1 MVGRSIACV
10 ILALVQAP
18 KFSSV
23 FIAIFPFA
31 MVATVL
37 MVMMIKKFTIKEFQ
51 AYGTA
56 GRIAQEGLSSIR
68 TVLSLGLHKIFINKY
83 TTNLKAAED
92 MAIKKGFW
100 NGFFAGLAGFVL
112 NLAFAIAIY
121 YGVLLV
127 RTDCENY
134 NAGKIM
140 QSFFCMMTGSMGLGQ
155 ALPYLKDLAEARG
168 AAAKVYSLID
178 KVSSIDVFTS
188 KGKKLNE
195 LKGNIQFKDVVFSYP
210 QRKDAT
216 ILKGLNLSIPAGK
229 TIALVGSS
237 GGGKST
243 VISLLERYYLPLSG
257 SILIDG
263 EKIEDLDLNWLRDQ
277 MALVSQEP
285 ILFTNT
291 IKENIRLG
299 RLDATDKE
307 IEAAAKMA
315 NAHDFIMQCS
325 KQYETPVGERGIKLS
340 LFLLNYFNLSH
351 I

>member
-1 MVGRSIACV
+1 MVARSIACV

-23 FIAIFPFA
+23 FLAIFPFA

-37 MVMMIKKFTIKEFQ
+37 MVIMIKKFTIKEFQ

-56 GRIAQEGLSSIR
+56 GRIAQESLSSIR
-68 TVLSLGLHKIFINKY
+68 TVVSLGLHRLFIDKY
-83 TTNLKAAED
+83 SKNLKLAEK
-92 MAIKKGFW
+92 MSIKKGFW
-100 NGFFAGLAGFVL
+100 NGIFAGLAGFVL

-168 AAAKVYSLID
+168 AAAKVYDLID
-178 KVSSIDVFTS
+178 KVSSIDILTS
-188 KGKKLNE
+188 KGKQLNNIQ
-195 LKGNIQFKDVVFSYP
+195 GNIEFKDVVFSYP
-210 QRKDAT
+210 QRKEAT
-216 ILKGLNLSIPAGK
+216 ILKGLNLNIPAGK
-229 TIALVGSS
+229 TVALVGSS

-243 VISLLERYYLPLSG
+243 VISLLQRFYLPISG
-257 SILIDG
+257 QITIDG
-263 EKIEDLDLNWLRDQ
+263 EKIEDLDLSWFRSQ

-291 IKENIRLG
+291 IRENIRLG
-299 RLDATDKE
+299 RLDATDQE
-307 IEAAAKMA
+307 IEAAARMA

-325 KQYETPVGERGIKLS
+325 KQYETPVGERG
-340 LFLLNYFNLSH
+340 YFSVYNIMS
-351 I
+351 

>member
-1 MVGRSIACV
+1 MLARSVACV

-18 KFSSV
+18 KFASV
-23 FIAIFPFA
+23 FLAIFPFA

-56 GRIAQEGLSSIR
+56 GRIAQESLSSIR
-68 TVLSLGLHKIFINKY
+68 TVLSLGLHRLFIDKY
-83 TTNLKAAED
+83 SKNLKLAEN

-100 NGFFAGLAGFVL
+100 NGLFAGLAGFLL

-134 NAGKIM
+134 NAGRIM

-155 ALPYLKDLAEARG
+155 ALPYLRDLAEARG
-168 AAAKVYSLID
+168 AAAKVYALID
-178 KVSSIDVFTS
+178 KVSTIDVFTS
-188 KGKKLNE
+188 KGKE
-195 LKGNIQFKDVVFSYP
+195 LKNLQGNIEFKDVVFSYP
-210 QRKDAT
+210 QRIEAT

-229 TIALVGSS
+229 TVALVGSS

-243 VISLLERYYLPLSG
+243 VISLLQRFYLPISG
-257 SILIDG
+257 QITIDG
-263 EKIEDLDLNWLRDQ
+263 EKIEDLDLSWFRSQ

-291 IKENIRLG
+291 IRENIRLG

-307 IEAAAKMA
+307 IEAAARMA

-325 KQYETPVGERGIKLS
+325 KQYETPVGERG
-340 LFLLNYFNLSH
+340 
-351 I
+351 

>member
-1 MVGRSIACV
+1 MLARSIACV

-23 FIAIFPFA
+23 FLAIFPFA

-51 AYGTA
+51 SYGSA
-56 GRIAQEGLSSIR
+56 GRIAQESLSSIR
-68 TVLSLGLHKIFINKY
+68 TVLSLGLHRSFIQKY
-83 TTNLKAAED
+83 SSSLKLAES

-100 NGFFAGLAGFVL
+100 NGIFAGLAGFLL
-112 NLAFAIAIY
+112 NFAFAIAIY

-134 NAGKIM
+134 NAGRIM

-168 AAAKVYSLID
+168 AAAKVYALID
-178 KVSSIDVFTS
+178 KISDIDVFTS
-188 KGKKLNE
+188 KGKE
-195 LKGNIQFKDVVFSYP
+195 LKQVQGNIEFKDVVFSYP
-210 QRKDAT
+210 ERKDAI
-216 ILKGLNLSIPAGK
+216 ILKGLNLNIPAGK

-243 VISLLERYYLPLSG
+243 VISLLQRFYLPTSG
-257 SILIDG
+257 QITIDG
-263 EKIEDLDLNWLRDQ
+263 EKIEDLDLNWFRSQ

-299 RLDATDKE
+299 RLDATDLE

-325 KQYETPVGERGIKLS
+325 KKYETPVGERG
-340 LFLLNYFNLSH
+340 LFSFDDILNQ
-351 I
+351 